1 MEIPGIYLLA
11 ASLLTLA
18 AGPLLYQTARAA
30 RLASPLLAGLDG
42 FVFVAITGLVLLHV
56 LPESVA
62 LGGWAA
68 VLACLIGLMAPTLL
82 EHRLHGRA
90 RQVHAVALLLG
101 LAALGLHAFMD
112 GLVLGG
118 GHQDGDGHAHRM
130 LPMAVILHR
139 LPEGLMIWFLVRPL
153 YGLPRALA
161 TLLMVAVSTLAGF
174 WLSGAVAAAIEHQG
188 RGLFQALV
196 GGSLLHVVMH
206 RSYPISPDDTGPRRL
221 QAGLGALGGLGLL
234 WAITHDGD
242 AGLAEAGAVFYTLA
256 LESAPALLLAY
267 LSAGLI
273 YAFLPRAS
281 VAWMSKGPAWS
292 QALRGMAFGLP
303 LPICSC
309 GVVPV
314 YRTLVLQ
321 GIPVPAALAF
331 LIATPELSL
340 DAFLLSLPLLGA
352 PFTLVRLAAAALVA
366 LTIGWGLG
374 RLLPAAPSPAAA
386 APALGLGEQGTTLVE
401 RVRAGLG
408 TGLGEVVASTAPWI
422 LLGLAIAAVVEPLIA
437 DTFFT
442 ALPDWLEV
450 AFFALVGIPTYV
462 CASGATPLA
471 AVLIHKG
478 VSPGAALAFL
488 LTGPATNVTTFMLLS
503 RLHGRRA
510 ALAFGGLMALLT
522 VALGHLVNLFLP
534 RVDAFPLAQT
544 ESGLWAGIQTFC
556 LAGVAALFL
565 AALLRNGPR
574 AFIGELF
581 SETEDEVHQD
591 HDHHHDHHHE
601 HGHDH
606 HHGGATAPHTE
617 DSCCR

>member
-1 MEIPGIYLLA
+1 MIEIPGIYLLA

-30 RLASPLLAGLDG
+30 PFASPLLAGLDG
-42 FVFVAITGLVLLHV
+42 FVFVAIFGLVLLHV

-62 LGGWAA
+62 LGGWGAA
-68 VLACLIGLMAPTLL
+68 LACLVGLLAPTLL

-101 LAALGLHAFMD
+101 LAALALHAFMD

-118 GHQDGDGHAHRM
+118 GHGEGEGESHRM

-139 LPEGLMIWFLVRPL
+139 LPEGLMVWFLVRPL

-161 TLLMVAVSTLAGF
+161 TLGMIAVSTLAGF
-174 WLSGAVAAAIEHQG
+174 WLSETVAAAVEHQG
-188 RGLFQALV
+188 RSFFQALV

-206 RSYPISPDDTGPRRL
+206 RSYPISPGDTGAPRL
-221 QAGLGALGGLGLL
+221 QAGLGALGGLALL
-234 WAITHDGD
+234 WAITAD
-242 AGLAEAGAVFYTLA
+242 AGPTLTQVGEVFLA
-256 LESAPALLLAY
+256 LARESAPALLLAY

-281 VAWMSKGPAWS
+281 VAWLGKGPPVV

-314 YRTLVLQ
+314 YRSLVLQ
-321 GIPVPAALAF
+321 GIPIPAALAF

-340 DAFLLSLPLLGA
+340 DALLLSLPLLGG
-352 PFTLVRLAAAALVA
+352 PFTLARLLCAAFVA
-366 LTIGWGLG
+366 LAIGWGLG
-374 RLLPAAPSPAAA
+374 RLLPAIPPSPA
-386 APALGLGEQGTTLVE
+386 PALELDPQGQGAFNRLRHGL
-401 RVRAGLG
+401 AA
-408 TGLGEVVASTAPWI
+408 GLGEVVAVTAPWI
-422 LLGLAIAAVVEPLIA
+422 LLGLALAAVVEPLIA
-437 DTFFT
+437 DAWFQ
-442 ALPDWLEV
+442 ALPAWLEV
-450 AFFALVGIPTYV
+450 AFFALWGIPTYV

-471 AVLIHKG
+471 AVFIHKG

-488 LTGPATNVTTFMLLS
+488 LTGPATNLTTFFLLS

-510 ALAFGGLMALLT
+510 ALAFCGLMALLAI
-522 VALGHLVNLFLP
+522 ALGHLINLALP
-534 RVDAFPLAQT
+534 AVETFPLAPDHGRFW
-544 ESGLWAGIQTFC
+544 SGVQHLC

-565 AALLRNGPR
+565 AALLRQGPR
-574 AFIGELF
+574 AFVGELF
-581 SETEDEVHQD
+581 ADADEEGDEAHDHDHDHD
-591 HDHHHDHHHE
+591 HDHH
-601 HGHDH
+601 
-606 HHGGATAPHTE
+606 E

>member
-30 RLASPLLAGLDG
+30 RLASPLLAALDG

-68 VLACLIGLMAPTLL
+68 VLACLVGLMAPTLL

-118 GHQDGDGHAHRM
+118 GHQNGDGHVHRM

-153 YGLPRALA
+153 YGLPKALA
-161 TLLMVAVSTLAGF
+161 TLAMVAVSTLTGF
-174 WLSGAVAAAIEHQG
+174 WLSAAVAAAIEHQG

-242 AGLAEAGAVFYTLA
+242 SGLAQAGSVFYTLA

-267 LSAGLI
+267 VGAGLVFG
-273 YAFLPRAS
+273 FLPRAS
-281 VAWMSKGPAWS
+281 VAWMSRGSSLS
-292 QALRGMAFGLP
+292 QALRGMAFGVP
-303 LPICSC
+303 LTICSC

-314 YRTLVLQ
+314 YRSLVLQ

-340 DAFLLSLPLLGA
+340 DAVLLSLPLLGG
-352 PFTLVRLAAAALVA
+352 PFTLVRLACAAFVA
-366 LTIGWGLG
+366 LAIGWGLG
-374 RLLPAAPSPAAA
+374 RLLPPAQTPAS
-386 APALGLGEQGTTLVE
+386 APALELDEQGHTTWDRL
-401 RVRAGLG
+401 RSGLA

-437 DTFFT
+437 DAWFQ
-442 ALPDWLEV
+442 ALPAWLEV
-450 AFFALVGIPTYV
+450 AVFALLGIPTYV

-488 LTGPATNVTTFMLLS
+488 LTGPATNITTFGLLS

-510 ALAFGGLMALLT
+510 ALAFGGLMALLA
-522 VALGHLVNLFLP
+522 VLLGHLVNLLLP
-534 RVDAFPLAQT
+534 RVDTFPQPHVET
-544 ESGLWAGIQTFC
+544 GVWAGVQTFC
-556 LAGVAALFL
+556 LAAVAALFL

-574 AFIGELF
+574 AFVGELF
-581 SETEDEVHQD
+581 PEADDEVHHD
-591 HDHHHDHHHE
+591 HD

-606 HHGGATAPHTE
+606 HHGHHHGGATSPHTE

>member
-30 RLASPLLAGLDG
+30 RFASPLLAGLDG

-62 LGGWAA
+62 LGGWTA
-68 VLACLIGLMAPTLL
+68 VVACLVGLIAPTLL

-101 LAALGLHAFMD
+101 LAALALHAFRD

-139 LPEGLMIWFLVRPL
+139 LPEGLMVWFLVRPL
-153 YGLPRALA
+153 YGLPKALA
-161 TLLMVAVSTLAGF
+161 TLLMIAVSTLAGF
-174 WLSGAVAAAIEHQG
+174 SLSEAVAAGIEHQG

-234 WAITHDGD
+234 WAITHEGEP
-242 AGLAEAGAVFYTLA
+242 ALAKVGSVFYTLA

-273 YAFLPRAS
+273 YAYLPRAS
-281 VAWMSKGPAWS
+281 VAWMSKGPPLS

-314 YRTLVLQ
+314 YRSLVLQ
-321 GIPVPAALAF
+321 GIPIPAAMAF
-331 LIATPELSL
+331 LVATPELGL
-340 DAFLLSLPLLGA
+340 DALLLSLPLLGG
-352 PFTLVRLAAAALVA
+352 PFTLVRLACAALVA
-366 LTIGWGLG
+366 LVIGWGLG
-374 RLLPAAPSPAAA
+374 RLLPPLTSPTA
-386 APALGLGEQGTTLVE
+386 APAFDLGARASGGWARL
-401 RVRAGLG
+401 RAGLA

-422 LLGLAIAAVVEPLIA
+422 LLGLAIAAVVEPLIRDDWFA
-437 DTFFT
+437 

-450 AFFALVGIPTYV
+450 AFFALLGIPTYV

-488 LTGPATNVTTFMLLS
+488 LTGPATNVTTFLLLS
-503 RLHGRRA
+503 RLHGRNA
-510 ALAFGGLMALLT
+510 ALAFGGLMALL
-522 VALGHLVNLFLP
+522 AIGLGHLANLVLP
-534 RVDAFPLAQT
+534 VVDVFPQGHA
-544 ESGLWAGIQTFC
+544 EPGFWSGVQQLC
-556 LAGVAALFL
+556 LAGAGALFL

-574 AFIGELF
+574 AFVGELF
-581 SETEDEVHQD
+581 AEADEEDEHL
-591 HDHHHDHHHE
+591 HEHEHEHHHHDHEHH
-601 HGHDH
+601 
-606 HHGGATAPHTE
+606 AAPPHTE